1 MHGLTLSLFLFAPGH
16 FLLTGGTAAAPSSI
30 GVLEHYRSVMTFD
43 NAAVTVG
50 TIFDASI
57 SLLNIQA
64 GSKVTASIVNAISSP
79 GPARGLD
86 ATEGLSLCS

>member
-1 MHGLTLSLFLFAPGH
+1 
-16 FLLTGGTAAAPSSI
+16 
-30 GVLEHYRSVMTFD
+30 MTFD
-43 NAAVTVG
+43 KAAVTVG